1 MCKVKEMADLAGGLH
16 QEKVDVAGQAPKES
30 RTKGLQSEIL
40 VMEKFP
46 LFRHGKRV
54 VGALFYVH
62 HDYFLKSLNEE
73 LDHGGFRP
81 ATTDE
86 LTEFS
91 EAYCGS
97 CETLSWSR
105 IIATHP
111 DSIKDLNKALEEVYG
126 IKGVTLIP
134 AICIEDGKPAE
145 PRVIE
150 HKGERDCDVYFSGH
164 AGTLVLAIK
173 KEA

>member
-1 MCKVKEMADLAGGLH
+1 MCKGKEIAALAGGLL
-16 QEKVDVAGQAPKES
+16 DVASHPPKEL
-30 RTKGLQSEIL
+30 RAKGLQSEIV

-46 LFRHGKRV
+46 LLRNGKKV
-54 VGALFYVH
+54 TGTLFYIH

-81 ATTDE
+81 ATIDE

-91 EAYCGS
+91 EVYCGS

-111 DSIKDLNKALEEVYG
+111 DSIKELKEALKERHGE
-126 IKGVTLIP
+126 KGETFIP
-134 AICIEDGKPAE
+134 MICLEDGKPVN
-145 PRVIE
+145 RTIKKY
-150 HKGERDCDVYFSGH
+150 KGEGDYDVYFEGH

-173 KEA
+173 KES